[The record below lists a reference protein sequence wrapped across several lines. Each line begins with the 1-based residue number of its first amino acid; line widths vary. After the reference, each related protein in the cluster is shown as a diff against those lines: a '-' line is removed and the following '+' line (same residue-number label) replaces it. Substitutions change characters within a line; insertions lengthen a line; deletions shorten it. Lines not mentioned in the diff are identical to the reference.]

1 MDLYH
6 WSNLVQINKFKD
18 SNCLFIG
25 HSFSDPNLRRLL
37 DIAKS
42 QRGHDRTQH
51 YVIKRRYNVDKVKE
65 TLKEL
70 LVKEKLVDVLNHS
83 DELDAVASGLVKTVH
98 KFEENDAKSFGA
110 EIVWVNEFSEISEII
125 ESIPK

>member
-1 MDLYH
+1 D
-6 WSNLVQINKFKD
+6 K
-18 SNCLFIG
+18 
-25 HSFSDPNLRRLL
+25 
-37 DIAKS
+37 
-42 QRGHDRTQH
+42 TQH

-98 KFEENDAKSFGA
+98 KFEENDAISFGA
-110 EIVWVNEFSEISEII
+110 EIIWVNEFSEISDII